1 MINNNTNVCVG
12 DIPIASISISPLGT
26 QSSQQIFIPLNESVL
41 FEHNKQLNSLANFRE
56 VLIEFTTNLTI
67 VSINNIKLQFLSLTQ
82 LTGTSLII
90 VLKKTDQLVRH
101 LYSIS
106 ERIPYED
113 IQIAT
118 TQLIQYANLNID
130 FNLGQNSAINTAQVL
145 FSLEILL
152 MQYLSNKC
160 IKQVG
165 HAEIYI
171 PSIFNKNKMISLQ
184 VGSKTNLNQTQCLTT
199 HFK

>member
-118 TQLIQYANLNID
+118 TQLIQYATVNEYSNDYDIYYDSDLIVTKSDYLRNIYYQKKLANETISLLISDLNID
-130 FNLGQNSAINTAQVL
+130 FNLG
-145 FSLEILL
+145 
-152 MQYLSNKC
+152 
-160 IKQVG
+160 
-165 HAEIYI
+165 
-171 PSIFNKNKMISLQ
+171 
-184 VGSKTNLNQTQCLTT
+184 
-199 HFK
+199 

>member
-118 TQLIQYANLNID
+118 TQLIQYANLNNK
-130 FNLGQNSAINTAQVL
+130 NLYTYYINNQQTSCHQSII
-145 FSLEILL
+145 FSLHKLNSTEILGCY
-152 MQYLSNKC
+152 YLD
-160 IKQVG
+160 
-165 HAEIYI
+165 
-171 PSIFNKNKMISLQ
+171 KNNNWQADGIL